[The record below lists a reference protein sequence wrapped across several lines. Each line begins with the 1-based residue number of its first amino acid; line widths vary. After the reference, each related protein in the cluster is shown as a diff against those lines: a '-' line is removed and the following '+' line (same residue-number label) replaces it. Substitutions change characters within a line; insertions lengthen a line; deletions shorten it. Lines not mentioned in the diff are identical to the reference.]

1 LYRAHG
7 RGGASIARGSP
18 DGERAVGHEVDADPG
33 RGTRNGR
40 RAGNGAARRAVSD
53 AERAAAAQADP
64 TGLAALRSILQI
76 RPFRRLWIV
85 LGIAS
90 LGDWLGLLAT
100 ASFAAD
106 QVTNSTAKGAAFGG
120 VIAVRLLP
128 ALLLGPIAGVLADRF
143 DRRLTM
149 VTCDLIRFVLF
160 ASIPVAALVTT
171 NGAAVIAWTAIA
183 TFLVEA
189 VTMAWLPAKDA
200 SVPNLLPKGRLETA
214 NQLTLAT
221 TYGVTPVAAALMLAG
236 LNSGLSGVYASTGES
251 FLNPVTFSLYFLA
264 LTRLATAFTVFF
276 GIREISG
283 RSARRNAPPNMLRE
297 FFDGWAYVG
306 KTKLVRG
313 LVLGILAAFGAGGMV
328 VGSAKFYAKSLSG
341 GDSTFYIL
349 FAMIF
354 VGLAVGIAAGPNL
367 IGALSRRRWFGLS
380 IVLAGVAVALMAFA
394 WHLSI
399 AIVLVLLVGIAAG
412 MAFLSGTTLLGG
424 EVGDDVRGRVF
435 GFVNM
440 ATRVVLMLA
449 IALSSVLV
457 GLGSDR
463 IVRVGA
469 LVATISTTRV
479 VLFGAGIVGVLAGIA
494 AFRQMDDKRG
504 VPVFADLW
512 GSLRGRPLGV
522 PEQVA
527 RRGVFV
533 VFEGGE
539 GAGKS
544 TQVDLLAA
552 ALIADGHEVAVTREP
567 GATDI
572 GRQIRSLVL
581 DQASPAPAS
590 GEELAPRAEALLY
603 AADRAHHV
611 AAVVRP
617 ALARG
622 SVVISDRYID
632 SSLAYQGAGRTLPV
646 SEISWLSTWA
656 TGGLKPDLVV
666 LLDVDPAVGLRRI
679 SGRGQPDRLEG
690 ETIGFHE
697 RVRYAF
703 LDFANA
709 DPRRYLVIDA
719 SRPAAQ
725 IAAQVW
731 ERISALLPDADGRTD
746 RGEDVPAP
754 PPVTEVDRTA
764 ALEPPTHHGNGR
776 STGAAL
782 HDVDSRF

>member
-1 LYRAHG
+1 
-7 RGGASIARGSP
+7 
-18 DGERAVGHEVDADPG
+18 
-33 RGTRNGR
+33 
-40 RAGNGAARRAVSD
+40 
-53 AERAAAAQADP
+53 
-64 TGLAALRSILQI
+64 
-76 RPFRRLWIV
+76 V

-106 QVTNSTAKGAAFGG
+106 QVTNPTAKGAAFGG

-666 LLDVDPAVGLRRI
+666 LLDVDPTVGLRRI

>member
-1 LYRAHG
+1 VG
-7 RGGASIARGSP
+7 NGKRGGIGARH
-18 DGERAVGHEVDADPG
+18 RAM
-33 RGTRNGR
+33 
-40 RAGNGAARRAVSD
+40 SD
-53 AERAAAAQADP
+53 TERAAAAQADP
-64 TGLAALRSILQI
+64 SGLAALRSILHI

-106 QVTNSTAKGAAFGG
+106 QVSNSTAKGAAFGG

-128 ALLLGPIAGVLADRF
+128 ALLLGPIAGVFADRF

-160 ASIPVAALVTT
+160 ASIPIAALVTS
-171 NGAAVIAWTAIA
+171 NGGAVIAWTAIA

-221 TYGVTPVAAALMLAG
+221 TYGITPVAAALMLAG
-236 LNSGLSGVYASTGES
+236 LNSGLSGVYAATGES

-283 RSARRNAPPNMLRE
+283 RSARRNAAPNMLRE

-341 GDSTFYIL
+341 GDSTFYVL

-354 VGLAVGIAAGPNL
+354 VGLAIGIAAGPKL

-399 AIVLVLLVGIAAG
+399 AIALVLLVGIAAG

-463 IVRVGA
+463 VLSVGSFE
-469 LVATISTTRV
+469 ATISTTRV
-479 VLFGAGIVGVLAGIA
+479 VLFGAGLVGVLAGIA

-504 VPVFADLW
+504 VPVLADLW

-522 PEQVA
+522 PEHA
-527 RRGVFV
+527 TRRGAFI

-552 ALIADGHEVAVTREP
+552 ALIAEGHDVIVTREP
-567 GATDI
+567 GATGV
-572 GRQIRSLVL
+572 GRRIRSLVL
-581 DQASPAPAS
+581 DQATAPGDA

-617 ALARG
+617 ALALG

-646 SEISWLSTWA
+646 SEISWLSAWA

-666 LLDVDPAVGLRRI
+666 LLDVDPAVGRQRI
-679 SGRGQPDRLEG
+679 SGRGQLDRLEG
-690 ETIGFHE
+690 ETAGFHE

-703 LDFANA
+703 LDFAST
-709 DPRRYLVIDA
+709 DPRRYLVIDGA
-719 SRPAAQ
+719 RPAAE
-725 IAAQVW
+725 IAAEVQDRVA
-731 ERISALLPDADGRTD
+731 ALLPGTDRDADQPD
-746 RGEDVPAP
+746 RVPEP
-754 PPVTEVDRTA
+754 PPVAEVDRTA
-764 ALEPPTHHGNGR
+764 ALEPPAHNGNGR
-776 STGAAL
+776 SADAAL
-782 HDVDSRF
+782 HDADSRL

>member
-1 LYRAHG
+1 M
-7 RGGASIARGSP
+7 
-18 DGERAVGHEVDADPG
+18 
-33 RGTRNGR
+33 
-40 RAGNGAARRAVSD
+40 
-53 AERAAAAQADP
+53 
-64 TGLAALRSILQI
+64 
-76 RPFRRLWIV
+76 
-85 LGIAS
+85 LGVAS

-128 ALLLGPIAGVLADRF
+128 ALLLGPIAGVFADRF
-143 DRRLTM
+143 DRRVTM
-149 VTCDLIRFVLF
+149 VTCDVIRFVLF
-160 ASIPVAALVTT
+160 ASIPVAALITT

-221 TYGVTPVAAALMLAG
+221 TYGITPVAAALMLAG
-236 LNSGLSGVYASTGES
+236 LNSGLSGVYAATGES

-264 LTRLATAFTVFF
+264 FTRLATAFTVFF

-283 RSARRNAPPNMLRE
+283 RSARRNASPSMLRE
-297 FFDGWAYVG
+297 FADGWAYVG

-354 VGLAVGIAAGPNL
+354 VGLAIGIAAGPRL

-394 WHLSI
+394 WHLSVAI
-399 AIVLVLLVGIAAG
+399 ALVLLVGIAAG

-463 IVRVGA
+463 ILAIGPFM
-469 LVATISTTRV
+469 ATISTTRV
-479 VLFGAGIVGVLAGIA
+479 VLFVAGIVGVLAGIA

-527 RRGVFV
+527 RRGAFV

-552 ALIADGHEVAVTREP
+552 ALITDGHDVVVTREP

-581 DQASPAPAS
+581 DQASPAPAG

-666 LLDVDPAVGLRRI
+666 LLDVDPTVGLRRI
-679 SGRGQPDRLEG
+679 SGRGEPDRLEG

-719 SRPAAQ
+719 SRPAGQ

-731 ERISALLPDADGRTD
+731 ERVAALLPDVDGRPD

-764 ALEPPTHHGNGR
+764 SLEPPNHNGNGR
-776 STGAAL
+776 SAGATL
-782 HDVDSRF
+782 HDVDSRH

>member
-1 LYRAHG
+1 M
-7 RGGASIARGSP
+7 
-18 DGERAVGHEVDADPG
+18 
-33 RGTRNGR
+33 
-40 RAGNGAARRAVSD
+40 SD
-53 AERAAAAQADP
+53 TERAAAAQADP

-76 RPFRRLWIV
+76 RPFRRLWLV
-85 LGIAS
+85 LGVAS

-106 QVTNSTAKGAAFGG
+106 QVSNSTAKGAAFGG

-143 DRRLTM
+143 DRRVTM

-160 ASIPVAALVTT
+160 ASIPIAALITT
-171 NGAAVIAWTAIA
+171 NSGEVIAWTAVA

-189 VTMAWLPAKDA
+189 VTMVWLPAKDA
-200 SVPNLLPKGRLETA
+200 SVPNLLPRARLETA

-236 LNSGLSGVYASTGES
+236 LNSGLSGVYAATGQS

-264 LTRLATAFTVFF
+264 FTRLATAFTVFF

-283 RSARRNAPPNMLRE
+283 RSARRNAPPNVLRE
-297 FFDGWAYVG
+297 FADGWAYVG

-354 VGLAVGIAAGPNL
+354 VGLAIGIAAGPNM

-380 IVLAGVAVALMAFA
+380 IVLAGIAVALMAFA

-399 AIVLVLLVGIAAG
+399 AIALVLLVGVAAG
-412 MAFLSGTTLLGG
+412 MAFLSGTTLLGS

-440 ATRVVLMLA
+440 STRVVLMLA

-463 IVRVGA
+463 ILTVGPFT
-469 LVATISTTRV
+469 ATISTTRI
-479 VLFGAGIVGVLAGIA
+479 VLFGAGLVGVIAGIA

-504 VPVFADLW
+504 VPVLADLW

-522 PEQVA
+522 PEPVS
-527 RRGVFV
+527 RRGAFI

-539 GAGKS
+539 GSGKS

-552 ALIADGHEVAVTREP
+552 ALIGEGHDVIVTREP
-567 GATDI
+567 GATNI
-572 GRQIRSLVL
+572 GRRIRSLVL
-581 DQASPAPAS
+581 DRAEPDHP

-622 SVVISDRYID
+622 SVVVSDRYID

-646 SEISWLSTWA
+646 SEISWLSAWA

-666 LLDVDPAVGLRRI
+666 LLDIEPAVGLARI
-679 SGRGQPDRLEG
+679 SDRGRLDRLEG
-690 ETIGFHE
+690 ETIPFHE

-725 IAAQVW
+725 IAAEVS
-731 ERISALLPDADGRTD
+731 ERVSDLLPDTERPTD
-746 RGEDVPAP
+746 RGDDVPAP
-754 PPVTEVDRTA
+754 PPVAVVDRAT
-764 ALEPPTHHGNGR
+764 ALEPPAHTGNGR
-776 STGAAL
+776 AVNASL
-782 HDVDSRF
+782 FDVDSRL

>member
-1 LYRAHG
+1 
-7 RGGASIARGSP
+7 
-18 DGERAVGHEVDADPG
+18 
-33 RGTRNGR
+33 
-40 RAGNGAARRAVSD
+40 
-53 AERAAAAQADP
+53 
-64 TGLAALRSILQI
+64 
-76 RPFRRLWIV
+76 V
-85 LGIAS
+85 LGVAS

-106 QVTNSTAKGAAFGG
+106 QVSNSTAKGAAFGG

-128 ALLLGPIAGVLADRF
+128 ALLLGPIAGVFADRF
-143 DRRLTM
+143 DRRVTM

-171 NGAAVIAWTAIA
+171 NGAAVIGWTAIA

-221 TYGVTPVAAALMLAG
+221 TYGITPVAAALMLAG
-236 LNSGLSGVYASTGES
+236 LNSGLSGVYAATGES

-264 LTRLATAFTVFF
+264 FTRLATAFTVFF
-276 GIREISG
+276 GIKEISG
-283 RSARRNAPPNMLRE
+283 RSARRSAPPSMLRE
-297 FFDGWAYVG
+297 FADGWAYVG

-354 VGLAVGIAAGPNL
+354 VGLAIGIAAGPKL

-380 IVLAGVAVALMAFA
+380 IVLAGIAVALMAFA
-394 WHLSI
+394 WHLSVAI
-399 AIVLVLLVGIAAG
+399 ALVLLVGIAAG

-440 ATRVVLMLA
+440 STRVVLMLA

-463 IVRVGA
+463 VLSAGP
-469 LVATISTTRV
+469 LTATISTTRI
-479 VLFGAGIVGVLAGIA
+479 VLFGAGMVGVLAGIA

-504 VPVFADLW
+504 VPVLADLL
-512 GSLRGRPLGV
+512 GSLRGRPLGI
-522 PEQVA
+522 PDHHA
-527 RRGVFV
+527 SRGVFI

-539 GAGKS
+539 GSGKS

-552 ALIADGHEVAVTREP
+552 ALMGEGHDVIVTREP
-567 GATDI
+567 GATDV
-572 GRQIRSLVL
+572 GRRIRSMVL
-581 DQASPAPAS
+581 DQAAEPDRTGDLS
-590 GEELAPRAEALLY
+590 PRAEALLY

-617 ALARG
+617 ALAHG
-622 SVVISDRYID
+622 SVVVSDRYID

-646 SEISWLSTWA
+646 AEISWLSAWA

-666 LLDVDPAVGLRRI
+666 LLDIEPSVGLARI
-679 SGRGQPDRLEG
+679 AGRGRPDRLEA
-690 ETIGFHE
+690 ETLAFHE

-725 IAAQVW
+725 IAAAVRARV
-731 ERISALLPDADGRTD
+731 ESLLPDAGRRAD
-746 RGEDVPAP
+746 RGETVPAP
-754 PPVTEVDRTA
+754 PPVAEMDGDNAPER
-764 ALEPPTHHGNGR
+764 PRHSGNGR
-776 STGAAL
+776 NADPSL
-782 HDVDSRF
+782 LDVDSRF